1 MLILSRNYQSLRILV
16 YLCGRPGFEASTRDI
31 AEALSLPINAC
42 RNRVLRLREAGYLAG
57 ERGYAGGVKLA
68 AHPGDTL
75 IGDVVAAI
83 EAQRRQTGD
92 VEPECKALFE
102 RAASRFLLELNRMTV
117 LDVCPCEAAV
127 PCNSFGANQRE
138 AIEPA
143 TEQSI
148 AHASSR

>member
-1 MLILSRNYQSLRILV
+1 MLILCRNYQSLRILI
-16 YLCGRPGFEASTRDI
+16 YLCGQPGFEASTRDI

-42 RNRVLRLREAGYLAG
+42 RKRVMRLREAGYLVG

-75 IGDVVAAI
+75 VGEVVAAI

-102 RAASRFLLELNRMTV
+102 RAARRYLLELNRMTV
-117 LDVCPCEAAV
+117 LDLCPCNGAT
-127 PCNSFGANQRE
+127 PCNGIGAKQRE
-138 AIEPA
+138 AIVAAIDPSVA
-143 TEQSI
+143 R
-148 AHASSR
+148 A